1 MKDFLTLA
9 HERYSCRKFSPRP
22 IEQGKLDR
30 VLEAAIAAPTG
41 CNNQPWHAW
50 VATDEISLKV
60 VRAST
65 SCHFDAPT
73 IIILGS
79 KADEAWTR
87 KFDGFNVADV
97 DAAIA
102 GTHLMLEAAD
112 LGLATTW
119 VAYFNPDVI
128 QEAFTETDGYKL
140 IGLFPI
146 GYPADDAAPAEMHH
160 KSKPAS
166 ELTSYV

>member
-50 VATDEISLKV
+50 VVTDEISLNV

-140 IGLFPI
+140 IGLFLI

-166 ELTSYV
+166 ELASYV